1 MAGYDTFLDW
11 DSIRAVQ
18 GTGAEIDFT
27 AIESKTA
34 YALGKLTEEQV
45 TFYHDRS
52 IELIQSLKSIVD
64 PTGVGAL
71 KGMFIT
77 LDGAVARVDGLYRSE
92 PNLIQRAIY
101 ADYLSYI
108 YEKAREAY
116 RGRNPALETL
126 GAAKDAI
133 VDGAKTAAAIGA
145 LTSALLLIGFGYLMI
160 RLADSGAAK
169 EVARAVVTR

>member
-1 MAGYDTFLDW
+1 MAEFSTFLDW
-11 DSIRAVQ
+11 TAIRAAQ
-18 GTGAEIDFT
+18 GQGVEIDFSAIPGET
-27 AIESKTA
+27 AF
-34 YALGKLTEEQV
+34 ALRQLSEEQV
-45 TFYHDRS
+45 TAYHDKA
-52 IELIQSLKSIVD
+52 IELIEGLKRIVD

-77 LDGAVARVDGLYRSE
+77 LDGATARVDGLYRSE

-101 ADYLSYI
+101 ADYLSFV
-108 YEKAREAY
+108 YETAREAY

-133 VDGAKTAAAIGA
+133 VDGAKTAAAVAG
-145 LTSALLLIGFGYLMI
+145 LSSALLLLGLGYLVI

-169 EVARAVVTR
+169 EAARAAVGR